1 MSVCPCGVPQAGAD
15 AARGSEKAIPHQR
28 VWVLLE
34 TVISSACVVVT
45 LKQIG
50 FSLGEINLGRL
61 AVVSHVLLCLEKCRC
76 SERDGQGRL
85 CRAVI

>member
-1 MSVCPCGVPQAGAD
+1 M
-15 AARGSEKAIPHQR
+15 PHQR

-34 TVISSACVVVT
+34 TVTSSACAVVA
-45 LKQIG
+45 LKQTG
-50 FSLGEINLGRL
+50 FSLGDINLGRL